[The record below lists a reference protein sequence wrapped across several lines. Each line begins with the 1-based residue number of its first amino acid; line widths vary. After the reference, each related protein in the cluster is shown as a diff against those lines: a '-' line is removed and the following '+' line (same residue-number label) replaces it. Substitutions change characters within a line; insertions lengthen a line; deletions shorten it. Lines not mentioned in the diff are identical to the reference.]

1 MKQTENKYVEITPE
15 EMMEVILKGVID
27 DNMTK
32 ELIITDETI
41 SVEISDELVVE
52 VQPNVE
58 HEWLLSSKD
67 VAEGYGLS
75 ASGLRSVKSNYSDE
89 LLEGTHFIYSVSNRD
104 GVRGASK
111 TAYWTKEGV
120 VMLGFFI
127 KTPTAK
133 EFRRWASNF
142 IVEKSKESKAPSIP
156 MTYIEALQAHL
167 ESVKQLEEANK
178 VIALQAPKV
187 EIYDDLMS
195 KENLMYPMDGCRKLT
210 ANPKLLL
217 NILKEKGYLFN
228 NNKGELR
235 PRAKALDKGWFVM
248 REVPN
253 YKDSEDKTREYMF
266 MTLKGVTEIKPVADE
281 AIAKGLIRPLGTLNT
296 SKYN

>member
-1 MKQTENKYVEITPE
+1 M
-15 EMMEVILKGVID
+15 
-27 DNMTK
+27 
-32 ELIITDETI
+32 ELIK
-41 SVEISDELVVE
+41 VEISDELVVE

-75 ASGLRSVKSNYSDE
+75 ESGLRNTKTRYSDE
-89 LLEGTHFIYSVSNRD
+89 LLEGTHWVLSQNGTKLGGRPS
-104 GVRGASK
+104 
-111 TAYWTKEGV
+111 TYWTKEGV

-142 IVEKSKESKAPSIP
+142 IVEKSKEPKAPSIP

-187 EIYDDLMS
+187 EAYDELIDA
-195 KENLMYPMDGCRKLT
+195 DGCVNLT
-210 ANPKLLL
+210 YPAK
-217 NILKEKGYLFN
+217 KYGYKNGQFLSF
-228 NNKGELR
+228 LR
-235 PRAKALDKGWFVM
+235 HKGWIKKNS
-248 REVPN
+248 RETISHLPAKVEGWFKDVVSSTG
-253 YKDSEDKTREYMF
+253 YKNAK
-266 MTLKGVTEIKPVADE
+266 VTP
-281 AIAKGLIRPLGTLNT
+281 KGLIGLKEYMGEYAEYAKAFYKDGDVRL
-296 SKYN
+296 

>member
-15 EMMEVILKGVID
+15 EMMELILKGERD

-32 ELIITDETI
+32 ELIITDKTI
-41 SVEISDELVVE
+41 SIEISDELVVE

-75 ASGLRSVKSNYSDE
+75 ASGLRSVKSKYADE
-89 LLEGTHFIYSVSNRD
+89 LEEGKHYLSVSNTD
-104 GVRGASK
+104 AQNMTGNSK
-111 TAYWTKEGV
+111 ARNVTMWTKEGV

-142 IVEKSKESKAPSIP
+142 IVEKSKESKAPAVP

-187 EIYDDLMS
+187 EAYDDLMS

-235 PRAKALDKGWFVM
+235 PRPKALENGWFVM

-253 YKDSEDKTREYMF
+253 YKDPEDKTREYMF
-266 MTLKGVTEIKPVADE
+266 MTLKGVTEIKPIADE
-281 AIAKGLIRPLGTLNT
+281 AIAKGLIKPIG
-296 SKYN
+296 SK

>member
-1 MKQTENKYVEITPE
+1 MKIS
-15 EMMEVILKGVID
+15 
-27 DNMTK
+27 K
-32 ELIITDETI
+32 ELIT
-41 SVEISDELVVE
+41 VEISEEIIVE
-52 VQPNVE
+52 VQPHEE

-75 ASGLRSVKSNYSDE
+75 EGGLRNAKFRYKDELEEGKHWVVSKSNT
-89 LLEGTHFIYSVSNRD
+89 LGGTQQ
-104 GVRGASK
+104 
-111 TAYWTKEGV
+111 TTYWTKEGV

-133 EFRRWASNF
+133 EFRRWASNY
-142 IVEKSKESKAPSIP
+142 IVSKQAEVQAPKLP
-156 MTYIEALQAHL
+156 TTYLEALEELVAKERLVL
-167 ESVKQLEEANK
+167 EMK
-178 VIALQAPKV
+178 PKV

-228 NNKGELR
+228 NRKGDLR
-235 PRAKALDKGWFVM
+235 PRPKALENGWFVM

-253 YKDSEDKTREYMF
+253 YKNPEDTTREYMF
-266 MTLKGVTEIKPVADE
+266 MTLKAVTEIKPIADE
-281 AIAKGLIRPLGTLNT
+281 AIRGKLIKPVGAK
-296 SKYN
+296 